1 MKPSYK
7 IIFLLE
13 GGYNILAFGSF
24 GPYSLETPIPFLQ
37 KLILKKQK
45 KKDWLLEFEANKSL
59 RLCLVGRI

>member
-7 IIFLLE
+7 IIFLLA

-37 KLILKKQK
+37 KLILKK

>member
-1 MKPSYK
+1 MKPPYK

-37 KLILKKQK
+37 KLILKKK
-45 KKDWLLEFEANKSL
+45 
-59 RLCLVGRI
+59 RLAFRI

>member
-37 KLILKKQK
+37 KLILKK